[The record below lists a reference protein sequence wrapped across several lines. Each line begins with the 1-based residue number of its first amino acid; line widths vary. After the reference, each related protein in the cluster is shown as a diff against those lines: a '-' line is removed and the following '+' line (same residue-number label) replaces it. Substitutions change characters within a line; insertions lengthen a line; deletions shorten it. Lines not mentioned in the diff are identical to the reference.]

1 MRITLTGI
9 RCYKEATTF
18 ECEDIGTILISGP
31 SGVGKSTIL
40 MGINF
45 ALYGVGGKNICS
57 YGETKCKVE
66 FTFKDLKI
74 VRTKSPNRL
83 VVNDIY
89 EDQVA
94 QQIIYDFF
102 GKNFDVTGYISQNT
116 TESFLKKSAIAKREF
131 LETVKFE
138 SLQLSEKKDKLDALI
153 KANRQELDRTIGKLE
168 LLKSQLMDKPALVP
182 FPIKTVHIQRFI
194 TNERMRAKN
203 CDTIIIG
210 LNKKIKKKEEELNHL
225 RVTMSYLSAK
235 DDNINQICSQLANL
249 QIDLDSNNDF
259 IGHEQLSWY
268 QNKLKLLKEN
278 TQRLRLISQRD
289 ADQLKMDTMRDTE
302 LKELNRVVDSIQN
315 QLWMDYSKEDTL
327 SLIQNNEDVLKDI
340 SQINLLKSKKTI
352 LKDLPLLEKS
362 RDKVTEAIEKTKI
375 EIQSLD
381 VMSCPKCDSKLLL
394 EGKVLIHCDSAVTTS
409 TTKNKAVLSK
419 ELQTL
424 SSQLKQLEFEILQHQ
439 DLSEKNHILDTKIQS
454 ILSQYEDELNE
465 EELKEDLKQML
476 AYQKSQLT
484 LETKLRDYQGKI
496 SNQLFS
502 PSYQA
507 FKKEVEKLN
516 KQILSLKE
524 EQEKEDDFQEDEET
538 IRDIIQ
544 TNQQKQQKIQ
554 QIKKQIAYQEE
565 LQSKLLTQKEEYK
578 LQMNYN
584 GSTDDD
590 ESTLVNSIQQLKS
603 EINDKDAEWTEYKEN
618 LIKIDAYLEYKKV
631 ETTYNQQL
639 NVITTLEKQE
649 QNDSSR
655 YTLAKIVKQE
665 LLEVEHIAL
674 SNIINDINA
683 NANVYLQEFFEE
695 PIFVNLS
702 CFKEDKKK
710 NDKPQINIDVK
721 YKDKSCDLSSLSGGE
736 YARVNLAFTLSL
748 AEIFHT
754 PLLLLDET
762 MSSLDEDAADTVF
775 SSIKKH
781 FKTIPV
787 ISILHQVTSE
797 GEFDQVIK
805 L

>member
-9 RCYKEATTF
+9 RCYKEPTTF

-83 VVNDIY
+83 VVNDTY

-102 GKNFDVTGYISQNT
+102 GKNFNVTGYISQNT
-116 TESFLKKSAIAKREF
+116 TESFLNKSAIAKREF

-138 SLQLSEKKDKLDALI
+138 SLHLAEKKDKLDALI

-168 LLKSQLMDKPALVP
+168 LAKSQLMEKPALVK
-182 FPIKTVHIQRFI
+182 FPLKKTSNIDMTI
-194 TNERMRAKN
+194 SNEKMKAKN
-203 CDTIIIG
+203 CETSIK
-210 LNKKIKKKEEELNHL
+210 NSTHKIKKKEEALNQL
-225 RVTMSYLSAK
+225 RVAMSYLSAK
-235 DDNINQICSQLANL
+235 DDNINQICSQLTNL
-249 QIDLDSNNDF
+249 RLEMDSNNDF
-259 IGHEQLSWY
+259 IGEEQLSWY
-268 QNKLKLLKEN
+268 QNKLKVIKEN
-278 TQRLRLISQRD
+278 TQRLRLVSQRN
-289 ADQLKMDTMRDTE
+289 ADQLKLTTMRETE

-315 QLWMDYSKEDTL
+315 QLWVDYSKEDTL

-340 SQINLLKSKKTI
+340 AEVNLLKSRKSK
-352 LKDLPLLEKS
+352 LKDLDLLETT
-362 RDKVTEAIEKTKI
+362 RDSVTEAIEKTKM
-375 EIQSLD
+375 ELQSLD

-394 EGKVLIHCDSAVTTS
+394 EGKVLIPCDDAVTTT
-409 TTKNKAVLSK
+409 TTKNKASLSK

-424 SSQLKQLEFEILQHQ
+424 SSQLKQLEFDILQHQ
-439 DLSEKNHILDTKIQS
+439 DLVEKNTILDTKIQS

-476 AYQKSQLT
+476 AYNKSQLT

-496 SNQLFS
+496 NNQLFS

-516 KQILSLKE
+516 KQLSLLDDEGE
-524 EQEKEDDFQEDEET
+524 EVDDEIDEET

-544 TNQQKQQKIQ
+544 TNQQKHQKIQ
-554 QIKKQIAYQEE
+554 QIKKQIVYQEE
-565 LQSKLLTQKEEYK
+565 LQNKLLTQKEEYK
-578 LQMNYN
+578 SQMNHHE
-584 GSTDDD
+584 D
-590 ESTLVNSIQQLKS
+590 ESTLVHDIQQLKS
-603 EINDKDAEWTEYKEN
+603 EIVGKDAEWTEHKEN
-618 LIKIDAYLEYKKV
+618 LNKIDAYLEYKKL
-631 ETTYNQQL
+631 EATYNKQMDMIL
-639 NVITTLEKQE
+639 ALEKQE

-721 YKDKSCDLSSLSGGE
+721 YKDKSCELSSLSGGE

-797 GEFDQVIK
+797 GDFDQVIK